1 MAYTLEQLASDI
13 KATLKADPSTAGKQK
28 VCELVSKACLDKD
41 FVAQNL
47 TAEACKPRK
56 LLYEDAETGF
66 CICGHVHE
74 DKAVGKPHDHGKS
87 WAIYGQAVGETMMTD
102 WKIVKAGGGEEAAL
116 VEPVT
121 TYSMQ
126 PGDVRLYDVGVVHS
140 PNRQKPTKLIRIEGA
155 NLDHVKRSNIKA
167 A

>member
-13 KATLKADPSTAGKQK
+13 KATLKTDPGAAGKQK
-28 VCELVSKACLDKD
+28 ICGLVSKACLDKE
-41 FVAQNL
+41 FVAQHL

-56 LLYEDAETGF
+56 VLYEDPELGF

-102 WKIVKAGGGEEAAL
+102 WKITQKGESGDASL
-116 VEPVT
+116 VEAVT